1 MESQKHPFY
10 ALHLRRPEEKKEE
23 LVRAASDK
31 NLCLIFFLFGQMEA
45 LVRELM
51 EVRSIG
57 IFIGGLLVT
66 MIILSILINF
76 CQVSTFVT

>member
-1 MESQKHPFY
+1 
-10 ALHLRRPEEKKEE
+10 
-23 LVRAASDK
+23 
-31 NLCLIFFLFGQMEA
+31 MEA

-76 CQVSTFVT
+76 CQVSTFVTKGLGVKTFPKSTRKGLNFELGLSKAVSQWCFVENVCV

>member
-1 MESQKHPFY
+1 
-10 ALHLRRPEEKKEE
+10 
-23 LVRAASDK
+23 
-31 NLCLIFFLFGQMEA
+31 MEA

-76 CQVSTFVT
+76 CQVSTFVTKGLGVQSS